1 MRNVLAIP
9 AVLLVAV
16 SSLHAQASL
25 ELAVS
30 RATLRQSF
38 AYDCCHARAWKT
50 SGSALDVRIMLP
62 IGRGIEAGVEGG
74 MRVTARP
81 DMRWLMAS
89 GAINAAGRVAP
100 WARLGAGWVIQP
112 GECPADAPDTS
123 PDCRLALRPA
133 GALAGGVRCRFG
145 RFAVG
150 VEAAWVSGTSD
161 GFRRFS
167 TERYGLTLRMQP

>member
-16 SSLHAQASL
+16 SSLSAQASL

-38 AYDCCHARAWKT
+38 AYDCCGPTRRT
-50 SGSALDVRIMLP
+50 SGAGLGFRITWPAVRL
-62 IGRGIEAGVEGG
+62 IEAGFEGG
-74 MRVTARP
+74 ASMTSRP
-81 DMRWLMAS
+81 DLRWLMAIL
-89 GAINAAGRVAP
+89 AVAADRRVAP
-100 WARLGAGWVIQP
+100 WARVGAGLGIQP

-123 PDCRLALRPA
+123 PDCQLALRPA

-167 TERYGLTLRMQP
+167 TEWYGLTLRMQP

>member
-16 SSLHAQASL
+16 SSLSAQASL

-38 AYDCCHARAWKT
+38 AYDCCGPTRRT
-50 SGSALDVRIMLP
+50 SGAGLGFRITWPAVRLI
-62 IGRGIEAGVEGG
+62 
-74 MRVTARP
+74 
-81 DMRWLMAS
+81 
-89 GAINAAGRVAP
+89 
-100 WARLGAGWVIQP
+100 
-112 GECPADAPDTS
+112 
-123 PDCRLALRPA
+123 
-133 GALAGGVRCRFG
+133 AGGVRCRFG

>member
-1 MRNVLAIP
+1 
-9 AVLLVAV
+9 
-16 SSLHAQASL
+16 
-25 ELAVS
+25 
-30 RATLRQSF
+30 
-38 AYDCCHARAWKT
+38 
-50 SGSALDVRIMLP
+50 
-62 IGRGIEAGVEGG
+62 
-74 MRVTARP
+74 
-81 DMRWLMAS
+81 
-89 GAINAAGRVAP
+89 
-100 WARLGAGWVIQP
+100 LGIQP

-123 PDCRLALRPA
+123 PDCQLALRPA

>member
-1 MRNVLAIP
+1 MRNVLAFP
-9 AVLLVAV
+9 AVLVGAV
-16 SSLHAQASL
+16 SSLSAQASL

-38 AYDCCHARAWKT
+38 AYDCCGAPVWKT
-50 SGSALDVRIMLP
+50 FGSAFDVRIMWP
-62 IGRGIEAGVEGG
+62 AGRVIEAGVEGG
-74 MRVTARP
+74 MSVTDRP

-89 GAINAAGRVAP
+89 GAITAAGRMAP

-133 GALAGGVRCRFG
+133 GALAAGVRWRFG
-145 RFAVG
+145 RFAAG

-167 TERYGLTLRMQP
+167 TERYGLTLRLH